1 MPQDEDVLEPEFQQL
16 SPDVQAM
23 LRQGRKAQRDM
34 EAASAAIAQ
43 LQLQAAIKDA
53 GVPEHPARE
62 VVFKDYDG
70 PLDADSVKAFATKF
84 GIVAPEK
91 PTAEEPNAQEREAQR
106 QILSAGGGAP
116 AASGDVDLAVAL
128 RNAKSQAEVLA
139 IVKQVAGTPGFH
151 SRDGLIGVMPEY

>member
-62 VVFKDYDG
+62 LIFKDYDG
-70 PLDADSVKAFATKF
+70 PLDADSVKAFETKF
-84 GIVAPEK
+84 GIVPPEK
-91 PTAEEPNAQEREAQR
+91 PPADEPNAQEREAQR
-106 QILSAGGGAP
+106 QI
-116 AASGDVDLAVAL
+116 
-128 RNAKSQAEVLA
+128 
-139 IVKQVAGTPGFH
+139 
-151 SRDGLIGVMPEY
+151 

>member
-1 MPQDEDVLEPEFQQL
+1 MPQDEDVLEPELQDL
-16 SPDVQAM
+16 SPAVQAM

-34 EAASAAIAQ
+34 EASTVAIAQ
-43 LQLQAAIKDA
+43 LQLQAAIREA
-53 GVPEHPARE
+53 GVPERPARE

-91 PTAEEPNAQEREAQR
+91 AAADEPNAQEREAQR

>member
-1 MPQDEDVLEPEFQQL
+1 MSQDEDVLEPELQDL
-16 SPDVQAM
+16 SPAVQAM

-34 EAASAAIAQ
+34 EASTAAIAQ

-70 PLDADSVKAFATKF
+70 PLDADSVKAFGEKY
-84 GIVAPEK
+84 GIVAPAKTEVVDL
-91 PTAEEPNAQEREAQR
+91 NAQEREAQR

-116 AASGDVDLAVAL
+116 AASGDIDLAVAL